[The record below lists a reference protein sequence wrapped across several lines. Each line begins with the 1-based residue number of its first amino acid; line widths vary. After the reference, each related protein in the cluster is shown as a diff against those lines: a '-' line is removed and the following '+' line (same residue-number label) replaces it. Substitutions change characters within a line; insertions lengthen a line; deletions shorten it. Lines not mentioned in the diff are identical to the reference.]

1 MMCAS
6 GTISVLIV
14 DDHAILREGLAYI
27 LEKNPGIAVA
37 AAAASGTQAVAAAR
51 AHKPA
56 VIVMDLVLPEMSGLD
71 ATRRILAELPDT
83 RVIML
88 SMLDSPEQ
96 VFHALRA
103 GALGDVLKQSA
114 ATEIV
119 QAVLTV
125 VKGRQYLSAELSNA
139 LAGMNL
145 EHARQSP
152 LESLSDREREVL
164 YLTVASMTSGQ
175 IARRLSLSPKT
186 VATYRGRIMEKLGV
200 ADRTSLIRYALQN
213 IGIPR

>member
-96 VFHALRA
+96 AFHALRA
-103 GALGDVLKQSA
+103 GALGYVLKQSA

-152 LESLSDREREVL
+152 LERVSDREREVL
-164 YLTVASMTSGQ
+164 YLTVASMTS
-175 IARRLSLSPKT
+175 RR
-186 VATYRGRIMEKLGV
+186 
-200 ADRTSLIRYALQN
+200 
-213 IGIPR
+213 IPGG